1 VGRERARRAEH
12 LHASVSGV
20 DSGPS
25 LWGACARA
33 VLSTCMQ
40 ADLRPDRNGRSR
52 SQSQSRGQIVTVSRG
67 RAVGASRRQS
77 ESESLNP
84 NLNPNLNLN
93 LNLNLNHNL
102 NLEAR
107 SYPPLEAEQLAQQ
120 LDQRVLG
127 QVADLMRDA
136 IICNQR
142 RSAHLDL
149 EGHQA
154 SSGVIRRHQASSGVI
169 GRHRASS
176 GAPGIEAAR
185 SRRSW

>member
-136 IICNQR
+136 TI
-142 RSAHLDL
+142 SAP
-149 EGHQA
+149 G
-154 SSGVIRRHQASSGVI
+154 SRGPSGVIRRHQASSGVI

-176 GAPGIEAAR
+176 GVIGRTWHR
-185 SRRSW
+185 SSEKQTIMVTYLWG